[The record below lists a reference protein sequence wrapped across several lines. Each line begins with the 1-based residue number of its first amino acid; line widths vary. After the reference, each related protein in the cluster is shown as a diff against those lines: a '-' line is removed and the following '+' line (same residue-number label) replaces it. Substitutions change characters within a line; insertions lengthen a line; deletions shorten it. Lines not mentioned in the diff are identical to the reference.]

1 MKGQWGDPLWSLEPP
16 MEGDGRDRRRLFFS
30 KDVGRGLA
38 RFGWVLLLILASCR
52 PTPTPVPTATPSPPT
67 PTVTLAEEPLYLALI
82 WHQHQPFYPKDPR
95 TGLYTR
101 PWARVHATKDYYDMA
116 AILREYPNV
125 HVTFNLT
132 PVLIRQ
138 LEDLAAGAKDI
149 YWALAEK
156 PADAL
161 TDDEKRFILQRFFDA
176 NWQRVIPRFP
186 RYQELLEKRGR
197 SADPA
202 AIERAMAA
210 FTVQDFRDLQVLF
223 NLAWMDPD
231 FLARPPLADLVRRGR
246 GFTEVDKSVIF
257 EETRRILREVLPLH
271 KALQDAGQIEVTT
284 TPYAHPILPLLVYSD
299 LARVGNP
306 EALLPDPPFIAPEDA
321 REHLRRAV
329 ALYEAHFGRPP
340 RGLWPAEGAVAQQ
353 IVPMVIDAGFLW
365 MASGEPVLARSLG
378 LSGFTRDARETVE
391 EVDLLYRP
399 YRLSDPQDRPLFIVF
414 RDGVLSDRIGFTY
427 SGMLGEAAAEDF
439 IRRLENIR
447 EKARAKGVKGPLL
460 VSVILDGENAWE
472 YYENDGKAFLH
483 GLYRRLNESRTIRTV
498 TPSEFL
504 RMFPEAARPL
514 PKLFPGA
521 WFSPNYDT
529 WIGEAEER
537 EAWTALRRVRQTLAN
552 YEEGRKPASPEALER
567 AREAMLLAEGSDWFW
582 WYGAD
587 QDSGQDDYFDAAF
600 RNLLRQ
606 VYEALGEPAP
616 DFLSIPIVAPPV
628 AEPSTPFSGPLTPA
642 IDGQASPGEWEMAA
656 RYPGTD
662 PALQGL
668 WIGADRTHLYV
679 RVDGAWD
686 GDVSFGFYIAAP
698 QGAGRAGFSA
708 HPIGPRVPLGFGAT
722 HAILVNRQGG
732 TVTMGFLQ
740 ADPNGLWTPASGEF
754 QARLGKGTL
763 ELSLPSSALGTLH
776 AGDPLLWEVLV
787 SQPQGVARL
796 PAFGV
801 ARFSMPDFGLA
812 EVILDVQDPENDDHG
827 PGSYVYPTDPVFLP
841 QVFDLRRF
849 QVGIEGDD
857 LVFRFEFYGPIPN
870 PWGSPNGLAL
880 QTIDVYIDRDPGK
893 GTGARL
899 LLPGRN
905 AALKEG
911 FGWEVA
917 LWAEG
922 WTPGIYAP
930 DERGKP
936 KPVPG
941 ASLRIAVN
949 PNQRTVL
956 LRVPRRIFGADFDPR
971 KAAYLAV
978 VLSQEGFPSP
988 GVWRVRDVLPQA
1000 AQWRLG
1006 GGPDDTNHTRILD
1019 VAWPAGERPTQ
1030 EEMLSAYRPS
1040 READPDRLGP
1050 EDFPQLPM
1058 RQPGS

>member
-1 MKGQWGDPLWSLEPP
+1 MKYQSHLSFPRWNRRIGSGAGPLRW
-16 MEGDGRDRRRLFFS
+16 LFFRREATRALVLFS
-30 KDVGRGLA
+30 G
-38 RFGWVLLLILASCR
+38 VLLLILSNCR
-52 PTPTPVPTATPSPPT
+52 PTPTPIPT
-67 PTVTLAEEPLYLALI
+67 PTSPVLTPTTAPSEEPLYLALI
-82 WHQHQPFYPKDPR
+82 WHQHQPFYPKDPQ

-101 PWARVHATKDYYDMA
+101 PWTRVHATKDYYDMA
-116 AILREYPNV
+116 AILRDYPNV

-132 PVLIRQ
+132 PSLIRQ
-138 LEDLAAGAKDI
+138 LEDLAAGAKDV

-156 PADAL
+156 PAEAL
-161 TDDEKRFILQRFFDA
+161 TDEEKRFILRRFFDA
-176 NWQRVIPRFP
+176 NWDRVIPRFP

-197 SADPA
+197 RVDAET
-202 AIERAMAA
+202 IERAMTS
-210 FTVQDFRDLQVLF
+210 FSVQDFRDLQVLF
-223 NLAWMDPD
+223 NLAWFDPD
-231 FLARPPLADLVRRGR
+231 FLAQPPLADLVRKGQ
-246 GFTEVDKSVIF
+246 GFAEADKQVIF
-257 EETRRILREVLPLH
+257 QETRRILREILPLH
-271 KALQDAGQIEVTT
+271 KALQDVGQIEVTT

-306 EALLPDPPFIAPEDA
+306 EALLPDPPFVAPEDA

-329 ALYEAHFGRPP
+329 VLYETHFGRRP

-353 IVPMVIDAGFLW
+353 IVPMVIDAGFTW

-378 LSGFTRDARETVE
+378 ISGFTRDARETVE
-391 EVDLLYRP
+391 EIDLLYRP

-414 RDGVLSDRIGFTY
+414 RDGVLSDKIGFTY
-427 SGMLGEAAAEDF
+427 SGMPGDAAAEDF

-447 EKARAKGVKGPLL
+447 EKAREKGVKGPLL

-504 RMFPEAARPL
+504 TRFPEAARPL

-537 EAWTALRRVRQTLAN
+537 EAWTALRRARQVLKD
-552 YEEGRKPASPEALER
+552 YEEGRKSAPAEALER
-567 AREAMLLAEGSDWFW
+567 AREAMLQAEGSDWFW

-600 RNLLRQ
+600 RMLLRQ

-616 DFLSIPIVAPPV
+616 DFLSIPIVSPPV
-628 AEPSTPFSGPLTPA
+628 VEPAAPFTGPITPTL
-642 IDGQASPGEWEMAA
+642 DGRATPGEWDPAA
-656 RYPGTD
+656 RYEGTD
-662 PALQGL
+662 PALQGFWL
-668 WIGADRTHLYV
+668 GADRTHLYA
-679 RVDGAWD
+679 RVDGTWE
-686 GDVSFGFYIAAP
+686 GDVAIGFYMAAP
-698 QGAGRAGFSA
+698 RGGGRAGFSLE
-708 HPIGPRVPLGFGAT
+708 PFGPRVPLGFGAT
-722 HAILVNRQGG
+722 HAVQVIRQGR
-732 TVTMGFLQ
+732 TVRVELWQ
-740 ADPNGLWTPASGEF
+740 AGADGRWVPASGTLE
-754 QARLGKGTL
+754 ARLGQGTL
-763 ELSLPSSALGTLH
+763 ELALPQAALGTLQ
-776 AGDPLLWEVLV
+776 AGDPVLWQVVV
-787 SQPQGVARL
+787 SQPQGTARF
-796 PAFGV
+796 PSAGV
-801 ARFSMPDFGLA
+801 ARFPMPDFGLA
-812 EVILDVQDPENDDHG
+812 EVILDVEDPEKDDHG

-841 QVFDLRRF
+841 QVFDLKRF
-849 QVGIEGDD
+849 QVGVEGDD
-857 LVFRFEFYGPIPN
+857 MVFRFEFHGPIPN

-880 QTIDVYIDRDPGK
+880 QTIDVYVDRDPGK

-905 AALKEG
+905 AALQRD
-911 FGWEVA
+911 FGWEIA

-930 DERGKP
+930 DEQGKP

-941 ASLRIAVN
+941 TSLRIAVN

-956 LRVPRRIFGADFDPR
+956 LRAPKRIFGADFDPR

-1019 VAWPAGERPTQ
+1019 VAWPAGARPTQ

-1040 READPDRLGP
+1040 KESNMDRLGP
-1050 EDFPQLPM
+1050 EDFAQLPM
-1058 RQPGS
+1058 LVPK